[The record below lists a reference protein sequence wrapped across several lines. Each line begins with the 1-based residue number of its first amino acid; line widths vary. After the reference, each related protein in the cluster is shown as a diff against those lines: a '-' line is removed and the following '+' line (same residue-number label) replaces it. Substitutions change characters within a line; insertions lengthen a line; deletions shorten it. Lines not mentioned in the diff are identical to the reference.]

1 MEFLSRQIQ
10 RQLFAEQLAVVDQQD
25 TNAGGVAGSRLRLTV
40 AAVNGRHRSNRR
52 RHANPSLSLIS
63 VLSAVSAWCRIPGT
77 CPVHSTKPSFMTTS
91 PSGNGPHET
100 PLLVSPHPPPCICR
114 PPFSCVCR

>member
-52 RHANPSLSLIS
+52 RHAKPSLSLIS
-63 VLSAVSAWCRIPGT
+63 VLSAVSAWCRITGT
-77 CPVHSTKPSFMTTS
+77 CPVHSTKTSVMTTS
-91 PSGNGPHET
+91 PSGNEIGRE
-100 PLLVSPHPPPCICR
+100 SCR
-114 PPFSCVCR
+114 ERVCQ